1 MAAYLKDQKRG
12 AELIVAFG
20 AKQGITLNQEQVI
33 AFIDDVDEDEWDIE
47 LPPQMLTSVAGGKA
61 TNY

>member
-12 AELIVAFG
+12 AELIIAFG

-33 AFIDDVDEDEWDIE
+33 AFIDDVDEDEWDME

-61 TNY
+61 TNH